1 MGFHFERTV
10 CGNLLMQSVTGTEKM
25 FIFHE
30 SAIEQM
36 KKKVFLPTKEKKKF
50 LFFNYQKCAT
60 FVMS

>member
-10 CGNLLMQSVTGTEKM
+10 CGNLLMQSVTGTKKM

-36 KKKVFLPTKEKKKF
+36 KKKFSFRQRRKKKF